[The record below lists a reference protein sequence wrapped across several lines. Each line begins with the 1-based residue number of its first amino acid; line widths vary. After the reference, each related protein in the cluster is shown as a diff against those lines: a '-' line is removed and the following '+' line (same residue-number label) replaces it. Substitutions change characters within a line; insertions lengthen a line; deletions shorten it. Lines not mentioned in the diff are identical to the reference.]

1 MRFRIGSRAIAALLL
16 SCTQAFAAAAG
27 EPARPVNDEVAPA
40 PARHEGEGPY
50 SQLIL
55 RGVVVI
61 NGTGSPAFGPA
72 DVVIEGNRIVKVQSV
87 GNPGAPIDANKRPKL
102 AAGGREIDL
111 AGRYVTPGIIDM
123 HGHIGGAE
131 QGTPAEY
138 VYKLWLGNGITT
150 VREPGCLNGVDW
162 CVSESRRSAANAI
175 TAPRIFPYAAFGF
188 KERAPM
194 TQPEQAREWV
204 REMKAKG
211 IVGMKCFGYRPDVLE
226 AAFAELKKQGMRSA
240 CHHSQTDVSRVN
252 VLTTARW
259 GLTSMEHWYGLPEA
273 LFDDRTV
280 QNYPPAYNYNNEADR
295 FGQAGRLWAQAAP
308 KGSDKYEAVIGE
320 LLKLDFTID
329 PTFTIYNAAR
339 DLMRARRADWHD
351 EYTLPQLWDF
361 YTPNRD
367 HHGSFFFDWGSEDEV
382 AWRDN
387 YRRWMAFVNDYKN
400 RGGRVTV
407 GSDSGFI
414 YQLYGFGTIQELEL
428 LREAGFHPLEV
439 IRAATLNGAQALGE
453 EQRLGSI
460 EAGKL
465 ADLVVLPENPLAN
478 LKVLYG
484 TGHIRLGD
492 DGKVH
497 RVGGVEYT
505 IKDGIVFDA
514 KQLLAD
520 VRRMVAEEKAK
531 RHIERLPQ
539 P

>member
-1 MRFRIGSRAIAALLL
+1 
-16 SCTQAFAAAAG
+16 
-27 EPARPVNDEVAPA
+27 
-40 PARHEGEGPY
+40 
-50 SQLIL
+50 
-55 RGVVVI
+55 
-61 NGTGSPAFGPA
+61 
-72 DVVIEGNRIVKVQSV
+72 
-87 GNPGAPIDANKRPKL
+87 
-102 AAGGREIDL
+102 
-111 AGRYVTPGIIDM
+111 
-123 HGHIGGAE
+123 
-131 QGTPAEY
+131 
-138 VYKLWLGNGITT
+138 
-150 VREPGCLNGVDW
+150 
-162 CVSESRRSAANAI
+162 
-175 TAPRIFPYAAFGF
+175 
-188 KERAPM
+188 M
-194 TQPEQAREWV
+194 TRPEQAREWV

-240 CHHSQTDVSRVN
+240 CHHSQTDVVRMN

-295 FGQAGRLWAQAAP
+295 FGQAGRRWAQAAQ
-308 KGSDKYEAVIGE
+308 KGSDKYEAVITE

-329 PTFTIYNAAR
+329 PTFTIYNASR

-382 AWRDN
+382 AWPDN

-439 IRAATLNGAQALGE
+439 IRAATLNGALALGE
-453 EQRLGSI
+453 EQHLGSI
-460 EAGKL
+460 EAGKF

-497 RVGGVEYT
+497 RVDGVEYT
-505 IKDGIVFDA
+505 IKDGIVFDT

-520 VRRMVAEEKAK
+520 VSRMVAEEKAK
-531 RHIERLPQ
+531 RHIDRLPQ

>member
-1 MRFRIGSRAIAALLL
+1 MRIAILIGLVA
-16 SCTQAFAAAAG
+16 C
-27 EPARPVNDEVAPA
+27 APA
-40 PARHEGEGPY
+40 LVAAPVREMRASKTEQNVHPAPPRHEGEGPNT
-50 SQLIL
+50 QLIL

-61 NGTGSPAFGPA
+61 DGTGAPASGPT
-72 DVVIEGNRIVKVQSV
+72 DIVIEGNRIVDMQKV
-87 GNPGAPIDANKRPKL
+87 GEPGVPIEADKRPKL
-102 AAGGREIDL
+102 SKGGREMDL
-111 AGRYVTPGIIDM
+111 SGHYVMPGIIDM
-123 HGHIGGAE
+123 HGHIGGEA
-131 QGTPAEY
+131 QAVPAEY
-138 VYKLWLGNGITT
+138 VYKLWMGNGITT
-150 VREPGCLNGVDW
+150 VREPGCMNGVDW

-188 KERAPM
+188 GDAKPM
-194 TQPEQAREWV
+194 TTPEEGRQWV
-204 REMKAKG
+204 RDMKAKG

-226 AAFAELKKQGMRSA
+226 AAFAELKKLGMRSA
-240 CHHSQTDVSRVN
+240 CHHAQLDVARVN

-280 QNYPPAYNYNNEADR
+280 QAYPPAYNYFDEADR

-329 PTFTIYNAAR
+329 PTFTIYLAAR

-361 YTPNRD
+361 YTPNRS

-382 AWRDN
+382 AWRAN
-387 YRRWMAFVNDYKN
+387 YRRWMDFVNDYKN

-439 IRAATLNGAQALGE
+439 VRSATLYGAQALGE
-453 EQRLGSI
+453 DKRIGSI
-460 EAGKL
+460 EPGKF
-465 ADLVVLPENPLAN
+465 ADLVVLEENPLAN

-484 TGHIRLGD
+484 TGHIRLGA
-492 DGKVH
+492 DGKTH
-497 RVGGVEYT
+497 RVGGVKYT

-514 KQLLAD
+514 RQLRAD
-520 VRRMVAEEKAK
+520 VRKMVADEKA
-531 RHIERLPQ
+531 RRGITALAQ